1 MKNECF
7 ICKKTKLRYFISLAT
22 KYQSCSNC
30 KTISMVNLPSDQQIS
45 DHYKKKN
52 KQGNYLLNTN
62 YKDYDDIYRPII
74 KIIKKKVNH
83 FRELSILDIG
93 CFRGFFLKL
102 CMKQGWKIRGYEFQD
117 EAIEFANNYL
127 GKNVV
132 KKKNLNNQSIKSETY
147 EVVTLIGVVE
157 HVKDPVKL
165 IKNACKLVKKKGIII
180 IQTPNSTSVVSN
192 LLGKFWPCIAP
203 VEHLHLFSKDSLKMQ
218 FNNLNFKNIEVN
230 THWKYL
236 TIDYVYKNLSNF
248 GPQIKKIIKPFYK
261 ILPNF
266 LRNKKLYFNGGEMLF
281 IAQKI

>member
-1 MKNECF
+1 
-7 ICKKTKLRYFISLAT
+7 
-22 KYQSCSNC
+22 
-30 KTISMVNLPSDQQIS
+30 MVNLPSDQQVS

-52 KQGNYLLNTN
+52 KRGNYFLNKN
-62 YKDYDDIYRPII
+62 YKDYGDIYRPII
-74 KIIKKKVNH
+74 KIIKNNTNH
-83 FRELSILDIG
+83 LKEVSILDIG

-102 CMKQGWKIRGYEFQD
+102 CMNEGWKINGYEFQE
-117 EAIEFANNYL
+117 EAIKFANNLL

-132 KKKNLNNQSIKSETY
+132 KKKNLNTQSLKFETY
-147 EVVTLIGVVE
+147 DVVTLIGVVE

-180 IQTPNSTSVVSN
+180 IQTPNSTSVISN

-266 LRNKKLYFNGGEMLF
+266 LRNKKLYFNGGEMIF